1 LRQDLKTEAPA
12 PRAVNPRIFVGG
24 AVAAVAVVVAAVAL
38 TATGPV
44 SDDSLSYSG
53 AVPGV
58 LPLEVSLEKLEA
70 SAEGGRA
77 PVDISVRVSN
87 PNQRSV
93 ILQYITYSVFE
104 DDRRVHSGQIGS
116 QFEGFVE
123 GSNFYTVLAGSHTVL
138 SDTFVLRDE
147 GQNPDLWE
155 ALSSGS
161 PSWSVTGEAFYNLS
175 SMTAGGE
182 NSVTFA
188 LEGPVS

>member
-1 LRQDLKTEAPA
+1 M
-12 PRAVNPRIFVGG
+12 NPRIFVGG

-44 SDDSLSYSG
+44 SEDSLSYSG
-53 AVPGV
+53 SVPGV

-70 SAEGGRA
+70 DVQDGRA

-87 PNQRSV
+87 PNERSV

-147 GQNPDLWE
+147 GQNPGLWE

>member
-1 LRQDLKTEAPA
+1 M
-12 PRAVNPRIFVGG
+12 FVGG

-44 SDDSLSYSG
+44 SEDSLSYSG
-53 AVPGV
+53 SVPGV
-58 LPLEVSLEKLEA
+58 LPLEVSLESLEA
-70 SAEGGRA
+70 SVQGGRA

-87 PNQRSV
+87 PNERSV
-93 ILQYITYSVFE
+93 ILQYLTYSVFE

-138 SDTFVLRDE
+138 SDTFVLRED
-147 GQNPDLWE
+147 QDPDLLA
-155 ALSSGS
+155 ALRSGQA
-161 PSWSVTGEAFYNLS
+161 SWSVTGEAFYNLS

-182 NSVTFA
+182 NSVSFA

>member
-1 LRQDLKTEAPA
+1 M
-12 PRAVNPRIFVGG
+12 GG

-44 SDDSLSYSG
+44 SEDSLSYSG
-53 AVPGV
+53 SVPGV

-70 SAEGGRA
+70 SAEDGRA

-87 PNQRSV
+87 PNERSV

-147 GQNPDLWE
+147 GQNPGLWE

-161 PSWSVTGEAFYNLS
+161 PSWSVAGEAFYNLS